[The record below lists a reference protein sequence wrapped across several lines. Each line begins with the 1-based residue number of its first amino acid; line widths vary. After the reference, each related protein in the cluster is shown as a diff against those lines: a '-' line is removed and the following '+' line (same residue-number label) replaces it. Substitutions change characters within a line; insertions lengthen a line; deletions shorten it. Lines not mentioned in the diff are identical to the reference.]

1 MLAIRVGNSSAL
13 WLMGS
18 GFTLSALPA
27 VSLFKTV
34 GIPCSFH
41 ELLTQD
47 SFAVQP
53 FPIPTYDTR
62 CRVGGGALF
71 RAGLRPPLK
80 PSVQFS
86 RTGLSPKC
94 ALTRPTSQ
102 VRVNFATGRWVDSV
116 LQFPRTLP
124 SGFFT
129 KGTYPRQSLYS
140 LVFLFAP
147 TTLACRLPQLTALPL
162 PRSHRFHGASGTIRQ
177 SDNSPS
183 LTSHFAP
190 RL

>member
-1 MLAIRVGNSSAL
+1 MLVPRTSCSRLICR
-13 WLMGS
+13 
-18 GFTLSALPA
+18 SALPDSYSRHS
-27 VSLFKTV
+27 VS
-34 GIPCSFH
+34 GRRRR
-41 ELLTQD
+41 
-47 SFAVQP
+47 
-53 FPIPTYDTR
+53 PI
-62 CRVGGGALF
+62 G
-71 RAGLRPPLK
+71 AGLRPPLK

-102 VRVNFATGRWVDSV
+102 VLVNFAAGRWIDSV

-140 LVFLFAP
+140 LVSLFAP

-162 PRSHRFHGASGTIRQ
+162 ARSHRFHGASGTIRQ
-177 SDNSPS
+177 SDYSPS
-183 LTSHFAP
+183 LTPHFAP